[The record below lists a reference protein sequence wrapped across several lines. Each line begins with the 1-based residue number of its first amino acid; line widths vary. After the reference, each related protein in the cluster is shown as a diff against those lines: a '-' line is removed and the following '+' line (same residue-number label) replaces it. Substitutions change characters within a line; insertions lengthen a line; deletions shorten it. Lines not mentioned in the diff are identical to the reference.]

1 MQKNLRQELEKRK
14 IEIESWSEKILYVKD
29 SDRIIAIAHI
39 SDYTEVD
46 CINNEVVERV
56 YSLQNVENQTIKLF
70 DKYPM
75 QKILWDVYIIF
86 VLMDKEKFVDKE
98 QMFILQ
104 RDKKYSKKY
113 LLQGED
119 TGELSDQILKL
130 LYPYHY
136 IDKVMNKIQYE
147 VSDEDNC
154 NIICDSE
161 GKGKEYVKMF
171 NIKCCQDIL
180 DFLDKVN
187 SDEYGENTDENRQC

>member
-75 QKILWDVYIIF
+75 QKILCEEVESQYNRTNSSII
-86 VLMDKEKFVDKE
+86 
-98 QMFILQ
+98 
-104 RDKKYSKKY
+104 
-113 LLQGED
+113 
-119 TGELSDQILKL
+119 
-130 LYPYHY
+130 
-136 IDKVMNKIQYE
+136 KIQQIFE
-147 VSDEDNC
+147 SV
-154 NIICDSE
+154 
-161 GKGKEYVKMF
+161 
-171 NIKCCQDIL
+171 
-180 DFLDKVN
+180 
-187 SDEYGENTDENRQC
+187 